1 MANIRAYSCSL
12 LTALWLLRI
21 CTFLTRKVPAPP
33 MAGSHFLL
41 PNNPLSCGPVSP
53 PRSWLCRI
61 CCYTLN
67 ERMPTLCEGSTCLH
81 RVTRLVPSSHW
92 PILFASTLD
101 ASLPNIML
109 RTTVLHRKKN
119 TSRCLRPLFLVLR
132 CTFSTRTSS
141 SYSPSCFW
149 QTQSTPIVLLL
160 VSCDIHCTTSLSSL
174 CLQYFPSCLAI
185 FDDAYI
191 TLATALCRCSTAHR
205 VPPPRQPARV
215 LRASSLVTDI
225 GPNWLLCRDRFS
237 SVMEENGDGHE
248 TRTAKV

>member
-1 MANIRAYSCSL
+1 MLHSTFHLQPSHRSL
-12 LTALWLLRI
+12 RDTLSERQEHIATTRI
-21 CTFLTRKVPAPP
+21 PPATSNNTF
-33 MAGSHFLL
+33 
-41 PNNPLSCGPVSP
+41 
-53 PRSWLCRI
+53 
-61 CCYTLN
+61 
-67 ERMPTLCEGSTCLH
+67 
-81 RVTRLVPSSHW
+81 SSR
-92 PILFASTLD
+92 P
-101 ASLPNIML
+101 SLPQGL
-109 RTTVLHRKKN
+109 LHRKKN

-149 QTQSTPIVLLL
+149 QAQSTPIVLLL
-160 VSCDIHCTTSLSSL
+160 VSCDVHCTTSLSSL

-205 VPPPRQPARV
+205 VPPPLQPARV

-225 GPNWLLCRDRFS
+225 GPYKLLCRDCFS
-237 SVMEENGDGHE
+237 SVMKKNGDGHE